1 MAVKRVIDIEAKTN
15 AQEAAKDFEK
25 LSASIEST
33 NEEVKDLSSTTKSA
47 DGGLKKIGT
56 GIKGIGLAFKAAG
69 IGLIISAFAALKE
82 VFTKNQKVANAL
94 GAVFETI
101 SIVFNE
107 VTDVIVRVYE
117 SVSEA
122 TGGFDALGKVMG
134 GLLDLVIPPFKA
146 TFFGIK
152 LAIKAVQLAWEQSVF
167 GDNDPKTI
175 KNLRKEIE
183 LTRQDLVGVGKDVIK
198 ASEQIV
204 DNFVEAVGEVGSFV
218 TETAKGISEIS
229 VKAAF
234 EQAKFNVEIQNR
246 AKIAAAQQSVL
257 IEQYDRAAE
266 KLRQVRDEE
275 RNTIDERIKANNDL
289 NDVLNK
295 QEKALLKQA
304 DLQVQAAKNE
314 YDKNKN
320 IENQIAL
327 IEAQANREGV
337 LAQIEGLRSEQKAND
352 LALDREKLEL
362 IQAKIDADTELTLAE
377 KRFQAERIEDEQERF
392 EALKQVI
399 SEEKNI
405 ELDRL
410 QNKIDLYK
418 EGTQARLDAEIEYA
432 QKKQEI
438 DQELIALEDENRKY
452 RLEKDKEANEKS
464 KELEE
469 QKFQA
474 VSNTFNAI
482 SDLAT
487 LFAGENEKQQERAFK
502 VQKAASTAN
511 ALIDTYKSATGAY
524 ASLSAIPVVGPALGA
539 AAAGAAIAAG
549 LANVKAIQSQNFTA
563 SGGSQANVSA
573 PSTPNATQQ
582 LASPNFNVVGA
593 SGVSQT
599 ENLAPVKAY
608 VVSGDVTTAQA
619 LDRNRI
625 NNATF

>member
-1 MAVKRVIDIEAKTN
+1 MSIKRVIDIEAKTN
-15 AQEAAKDFEK
+15 AEEAAKDFKK
-25 LSASIEST
+25 LSDSIDDTSKG
-33 NEEVKDLSSTTKSA
+33 VQDLSTTTKNA
-47 DGGLKKIGT
+47 EGGLKKIGK

-69 IGLIISAFAALKE
+69 IGLIIAAFASLKE
-82 VFTKNQKVANAL
+82 VFTQNQKVANAL

-107 VTDVIVRVYE
+107 VTDVITKVYE
-117 SVSEA
+117 RVSEA

-134 GLLDLVIPPFKA
+134 GLLDLVILPFEA
-146 TFFGIK
+146 AFYGIK
-152 LAIKAVQLAWEQSVF
+152 LAIENVQLIWEQSVF
-167 GDNDPKTI
+167 GGRDPKEI
-175 KNLRKEIE
+175 KALRHEIE
-183 LTRQDLVGVGKDVIK
+183 LTKKEIANVGNEIVK
-198 ASEQIV
+198 AGGQVV
-204 DNFVEAVGEVGSFV
+204 DNFVEAVGEVGSIV

-229 VKAAF
+229 IKAAY
-234 EQAKFNVEIQNR
+234 EQAKLNVEIQNR

-266 KLRQVRDEE
+266 KLRQIRDEE

-314 YDKNKN
+314 YNKNKN

-327 IEAQANREGV
+327 LEAQANREGV

-362 IQAKIDADTELTLAE
+362 IQAKIDADTELSLSE
-377 KRFQAERIEDEQERF
+377 KRFQAERIEDEQKRF

-418 EGTQARLDAEIEYA
+418 LGTQARLDAEIEYA

-438 DQELIALEDENRKY
+438 DQELISLEDENRKY

-474 VSNTFNAI
+474 VSNTFDAI
-482 SDLAT
+482 SNIAT

-563 SGGSQANVSA
+563 SGGSQTNLSS

-582 LASPNFNVVGA
+582 LATPNFNVVGA
-593 SGVSQT
+593 SGVSQA
-599 ENLAPVKAY
+599 ESLAPVKAY